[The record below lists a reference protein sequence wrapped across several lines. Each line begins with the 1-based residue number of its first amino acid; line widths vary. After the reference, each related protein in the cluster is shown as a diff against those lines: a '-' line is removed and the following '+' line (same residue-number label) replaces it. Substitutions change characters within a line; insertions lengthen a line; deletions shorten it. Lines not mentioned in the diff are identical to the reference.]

1 MKLTTAMYL
10 LVLVL
15 AATGTLV
22 LAGCSSNPEPETDPA
37 AEVVTVQVFEVFGMD
52 CPGCHGGLE
61 KLVLGIPGVGTAKAS
76 WQDKNLTLGITDGAE
91 VSDDDVREAVAR
103 ANFTA
108 GERLK

>member
-15 AATGTLV
+15 FATGTLG

-37 AEVVTVQVFEVFGMD
+37 AEVVTVQTYEVFGMD

-61 KLVLGIPGVGTAKAS
+61 NLALDIPGVGTAKAS
-76 WQDKNLTLGITDGAE
+76 WQDKELTLGIEDGAE
-91 VSDDDVREAVAR
+91 VSDEAVREAVAR